1 MKTFIIT
8 AALSVLSLGNIAG
21 AQDGK
26 SIRTHS
32 QIVEEMLASLPT
44 YDTYTP
50 STPVFSLSEQRLL
63 SLLPT
68 IDVNVETPG
77 VVVDQTSVAQ
87 KPSDTVSAPKTEVKA
102 EIRRTADK

>member
-8 AALSVLSLGNIAG
+8 AALSVLSLGHIAG

-26 SIRTHS
+26 SIRTKS

-50 STPVFSLSEQRLL
+50 SAPVFSLNDQRLL

-68 IDVNVETPG
+68 TDVNLEAPTMIVEK
-77 VVVDQTSVAQ
+77 TSIAQ
-87 KPSDTVSAPKTEVKA
+87 KMTDAVTAPKAEVKA
-102 EIRRTADK
+102 EIRRPADK

>member
-8 AALSVLSLGNIAG
+8 AALSVLSLGHIAG

-26 SIRTHS
+26 SIRTKS

-44 YDTYTP
+44 HDTYTP
-50 STPVFSLSEQRLL
+50 SAPVFSLNDQRLL
-63 SLLPT
+63 SLLPSM
-68 IDVNVETPG
+68 DLNVETPG
-77 VVVDQTSVAQ
+77 VIVDQTAIAQ
-87 KPSDTVSAPKTEVKA
+87 KPSETVSAPKTEVKA

>member
-8 AALSVLSLGNIAG
+8 AALSVLSLGHIAG

-26 SIRTHS
+26 SIRTKS

-50 STPVFSLSEQRLL
+50 SAPVFSLSDQRLL

-68 IDVNVETPG
+68 MDVNVETPN
-77 VVVDQTSVAQ
+77 VIVEKTAVAQ
-87 KPSDTVSAPKTEVKA
+87 KSSDTLIAPKAEVKT